1 MKYIVL
7 NCLFFLFLTNTF
19 AQDLDSIMRSLEKEG
34 KNQVVQ
40 TTFSSPKLVL
50 LQTNEVQAKNT
61 LTFWVGHRFGD
72 IGGEFG
78 GARTLF
84 GLDNASDIHL
94 GFDYGITD
102 RFTVGIGRSRFNETY
117 NLQGKYVLLQQIPER
132 IPVTLTAFI
141 QSSWITRREYEEN
154 EFSSEGDRISH
165 FLQLIIAK
173 KISNSLSLMLN
184 PGYLLRSQVT
194 DDFDEENLFVLGMG
208 GRFKIS
214 KQLAIIADYTWVN
227 GLSRPENT
235 VYTNPLGLGLEIE
248 TGGHVFSLNFQ
259 NATYIT
265 ENNFIPF
272 TAKSWKDGEVRF
284 GFSISRNFY
293 LGKKEEN
300 ITEY

>member
-1 MKYIVL
+1 MKWVIL
-7 NCLFFLFLTNTF
+7 NCFFFLFLANSY
-19 AQDLDSIMRSLEKEG
+19 AQDLDSIMRSLEKQD
-34 KNQVVQ
+34 KNQIIK

-78 GARTLF
+78 GSRTLF

-117 NLQGKYVLLQQIPER
+117 NLQGKYVLLQQIPDK

-141 QSSWITRREYEEN
+141 QSSWITRREYTEN
-154 EFSSEGDRISH
+154 EFSSESDRISH
-165 FLQLIIAK
+165 FFQLIAAK

-184 PGYLLRSQVT
+184 PGFLLRPQVT
-194 DDFDEENLFVLGMG
+194 EAFDEENLFVLGVG

-214 KQLAIIADYTWVN
+214 KQFAIIADYTWIN
-227 GLSRPENT
+227 GLSRPENS
-235 VYTNPLGLGLEIE
+235 VYTNPLGVGLEIE

-272 TAKSWKDGEVRF
+272 TSKSWNDGGVRF

-293 LGKKEEN
+293 LGKKDEN